1 MRQNIQIT
9 LNPEYVLTRQY
20 AEVLPIEDIYAH
32 IKDLGFEFMEK
43 ENESLTGLTLKI
55 EAKDCAGTAET
66 LLNVLSETVGLPKE
80 KFEIKNEGKSYMVVC
95 EGIASAVITEIGANA
110 PAVYESYKKI
120 SEKVGW
126 SEFKDL
132 CREILT
138 VSPQIKRNAIF
149 KSFLFQ
155 NYLIS
160 VNDGCGLSTALDDF
174 AQLIS
179 DLELF
184 KFNEK
189 QPVVEIRLSSK
200 SEPDSMTVPEALEAL
215 YDDEDSNKLVCLDIS
230 EYLEKSKHNEL
241 KTFLA
246 KLVALE
252 ESYIFFFRIPF
263 LEPDAFNSIRKVLAD
278 VLYIRAIS
286 VQPFNNEELKECAVR
301 AISEAGFSAEDV
313 VWDVFFSRICEEKSD
328 GRFYGIQSV
337 MKVVYEMLWLKAK
350 AEAVREANSPDA
362 ERTGKEKNS
371 LGAGSGIESHDS
383 KRISQKDILELSPTF
398 NKETHDGFD
407 ALGELIGMEKIAER
421 IREIVAQ
428 VKIAIE
434 NKTME
439 RPCLHMRFAGAP
451 GTGKT
456 TVARI
461 LGQILRE
468 NGILRNGYF
477 FEYSARDLCGEYI
490 GQTAPKTSAIC
501 RDAYG
506 SVLFID
512 EAYALYQGDD
522 KSSDYGR
529 EALTT
534 LVSEMENHRDDMVVV
549 MAGYK
554 DDMNKLME
562 GNAGLRSRMPYLL
575 EFESYDKQQLFE
587 IFMSFVKKHFKY
599 DEEFSGAASEYFDSL
614 STEYMKSAEFANA
627 RFVRNLYERCW
638 SKAAMRTSMS
648 GIKDITLKKEDFL
661 AASGEKEF
669 SEKLA
674 MKSRIGF

>member
-1 MRQNIQIT
+1 MRISIQIS
-9 LNPEYVLTRQY
+9 LNPEFVLTRQY
-20 AEVLPIEDIYAH
+20 SDILPIEDIKSR
-32 IKDLGFEFMEK
+32 ILSLSLPETVV
-43 ENESLTGLTLKI
+43 ENESLTCLGLLTTDT
-55 EAKDCAGTAET
+55 DCET
-66 LLNVLSETVGLPKE
+66 LQGKLLLIISEVVKLPADRFKLIKDGDTYSIDLEDVISVLFSED
-80 KFEIKNEGKSYMVVC
+80 
-95 EGIASAVITEIGANA
+95 GANL
-110 PAVYESYKKI
+110 PQVNESFKI
-120 SEKVGW
+120 IQDKVGW
-126 SEFKDL
+126 NEFKSL
-132 CREILT
+132 CKEILQ
-138 VSPQIKRNAIF
+138 VSPQIKRNKIY

-155 NYLIS
+155 NFLIS
-160 VNDGCGLSTALDDF
+160 VDDGYGLSTALDDF
-174 AQLIS
+174 KQLID
-179 DLELF
+179 DLGLF
-184 KFNEK
+184 RFNEK

-200 SEPDSMTVPEALEAL
+200 SEPDSMTIPEALEAL
-215 YDDEDSNKLVCLDIS
+215 YSDDDTDKLVCLDIS
-230 EYLEKSKHNEL
+230 EYMEKSRHIDL
-241 KTFLA
+241 KSFLT

-263 LEPDAFNSIRKVLAD
+263 LEPDAFNTIRKVLAD

-301 AISEAGFSAEDV
+301 AIEKAGYSADDM
-313 VWDVFFSRICEEKSD
+313 VWDVFFSRLCEEKSD

-350 AEAVREANSPDA
+350 AESEK
-362 ERTGKEKNS
+362 TGELTDNKLIIQN
-371 LGAGSGIESHDS
+371 
-383 KRISQKDILELSPTF
+383 DILELSPTF
-398 NKETHDGFD
+398 NQKTPDGFD
-407 ALGELIGMEKIAER
+407 ALNELIGMEKISDR
-421 IREIVAQ
+421 IKEIVAQ
-428 VKIAIE
+428 VKLAIE
-434 NKTME
+434 NKTMD

-461 LGQILRE
+461 LGQIFRE

-490 GQTAPKTSAIC
+490 GQTAPKTSSIC

-522 KSSDYGR
+522 RNSDYGR

-562 GNAGLRSRMPYLL
+562 GNAGLRSRMPFLL
-575 EFESYDKQQLFE
+575 EFESYDRKQLYD
-587 IFMSFVKKHFKY
+587 IFMSFVSKHFKY
-599 DEEFSGAASEYFDSL
+599 DDDFAQAANDYFDSL
-614 STEYMKSAEFANA
+614 SKEYMQSAEFANA

-648 GIKDITLKKEDFL
+648 GINSIILKKEDFL

-674 MKSRIGF
+674 IKSRIGF

>member
-20 AEVLPIEDIYAH
+20 AEILPIEDIYAR
-32 IKDLGFEFMEK
+32 IKDLGLEFMEK
-43 ENESLTGLTLKI
+43 ENESLTGLALKI
-55 EAKDCAGTAET
+55 EADDCSVTADA
-66 LLNVLSETVGLPKE
+66 LLNVLSEAVGLPKE
-80 KFEIKNEGKSYMVVC
+80 KFEVKSEGKTFTVIC
-95 EGIASAVITEIGANA
+95 EGIATAVITEIGANA
-110 PAVYESYKKI
+110 PAVNESYKKI

-126 SEFKDL
+126 TEFKEL
-132 CREILT
+132 CHEILL

-263 LEPDAFNSIRKVLAD
+263 LEPDAFNTIRKVLAD

-301 AISEAGFSAEDV
+301 AINEAGFSADEV

-350 AEAVREANSPDA
+350 SEAIRENENTANSGDA
-362 ERTGKEKNS
+362 EKIGNGKTH
-371 LGAGSGIESHDS
+371 ES
-383 KRISQKDILELSPTF
+383 KLISQKDILELSPTF

-428 VKIAIE
+428 VKLAIE

-575 EFESYDKQQLFE
+575 EFESYNKQQLFE

-599 DEEFSGAASEYFDSL
+599 DEDFSNAASEYFDSL

>member
-1 MRQNIQIT
+1 MKLKLNIT
-9 LNPEYVLTRQY
+9 LDPDYVLTKKY
-20 AEVLPIEDIYAH
+20 SAVLPIEE
-32 IKDLGFEFMEK
+32 IKEQILALELPDTVID
-43 ENESLTGLTLKI
+43 NESLTGLSLQTEYKNCEALREAVLKI
-55 EAKDCAGTAET
+55 LIDVTKLPEECFIKDIEENTYCIDYNDT
-66 LLNVLSETVGLPKE
+66 LSVTIS
-80 KFEIKNEGKSYMVVC
+80 
-95 EGIASAVITEIGANA
+95 EIGANA
-110 PAVYESYKKI
+110 PAVYESYRKI
-120 SEKVGW
+120 EEKVGW
-126 SEFKDL
+126 AEFKEL
-132 CREILT
+132 CHEILM
-138 VSPQIKRNAIF
+138 VSPEIKRNSIY

-155 NYLIS
+155 NFLIS

-174 AQLIS
+174 MKLIS

-184 KFNEK
+184 EFAKK
-189 QPVVEIRLSSK
+189 QPVIEMRLSTK
-200 SEPDSMTVPEALEAL
+200 SEPDSMTIPEALEAI
-215 YDDEDSNKLVCLDIS
+215 YGDDDGGKLICFDIS

-241 KTFLA
+241 KSFLA
-246 KLVALE
+246 KLVAWE

-263 LEPDAFNSIRKVLAD
+263 LEPDAFNNIRKVLAD
-278 VLYIRAIS
+278 VLYVRAIS
-286 VQPFNNEELKECAVR
+286 IQPFNNDELKECAMR
-301 AISEAGFSAEDV
+301 AVSEAGYSADDL

-350 AEAVREANSPDA
+350 SDTLAEESENA
-362 ERTGKEKNS
+362 ETGNGTHGKTILQN
-371 LGAGSGIESHDS
+371 
-383 KRISQKDILELSPTF
+383 DILSLSPSF
-398 NKETHDGFD
+398 NKKMRNGFD
-407 ALGELIGMEKIAER
+407 ELAELIGMEKISER
-421 IREIVAQ
+421 IKEIVAQ

-461 LGQILRE
+461 LGQIFRE

-522 KSSDYGR
+522 RNSDYGR

-562 GNAGLRSRMPYLL
+562 GNAGLRSRMPFLL
-575 EFESYDKQQLFE
+575 EFESYDRKQLYD
-587 IFMSFVKKHFKY
+587 IFMSFVKKHFTY
-599 DEEFSGAASEYFDSL
+599 DEEFANAASEYFDSL
-614 STEYMKSAEFANA
+614 SKEYMQSAEFANA

-648 GIKDITLKKEDFL
+648 GSSRITLKKEDFL

-674 MKSRIGF
+674 IKSKIGF

>member
-1 MRQNIQIT
+1 MKLKLNIT
-9 LNPEYVLTRQY
+9 LDPDYVLTKKY
-20 AEVLPIEDIYAH
+20 SAVLPIEE
-32 IKDLGFEFMEK
+32 IKDRILK
-43 ENESLTGLTLKI
+43 LDLPDTVIDNESLTGLILQTEYKNCEAFRDVILKI
-55 EAKDCAGTAET
+55 LIDVTKLPAECFIKDIEENTYCIDYNET
-66 LLNVLSETVGLPKE
+66 LSVTIS
-80 KFEIKNEGKSYMVVC
+80 
-95 EGIASAVITEIGANA
+95 EIGANA
-110 PAVYESYKKI
+110 PAVYESYRKI
-120 SEKVGW
+120 EEKVGW
-126 SEFKDL
+126 TEFKEL
-132 CREILT
+132 CHEILM
-138 VSPQIKRNAIF
+138 VSPEIKRNSIY

-155 NYLIS
+155 NFLIS

-174 AQLIS
+174 MKLIS

-184 KFNEK
+184 EFAKK
-189 QPVVEIRLSSK
+189 QPVIEMRLSTK
-200 SEPDSMTVPEALEAL
+200 SEPDSMTIPEALEAI
-215 YDDEDSNKLVCLDIS
+215 YGDDDGGKLICFDIS

-241 KTFLA
+241 KSFLA
-246 KLVALE
+246 KLVAWE

-263 LEPDAFNSIRKVLAD
+263 LEPDAFNNIRKVLAD
-278 VLYIRAIS
+278 VLYVRAIS
-286 VQPFNNEELKECAVR
+286 IQPFNNDELKECAMR
-301 AISEAGFSAEDV
+301 AVNEAGYSADDL

-350 AEAVREANSPDA
+350 SDTLAEENEAAGAKSS
-362 ERTGKEKNS
+362 THGKTILQN
-371 LGAGSGIESHDS
+371 DV
-383 KRISQKDILELSPTF
+383 LELSPSF
-398 NKETHDGFD
+398 NKKMRNGFD
-407 ALGELIGMEKIAER
+407 ELAELIGMEKISDR
-421 IREIVAQ
+421 IKEIVAQ

-461 LGQILRE
+461 LGQIFRE

-522 KSSDYGR
+522 RNSDYGR

-562 GNAGLRSRMPYLL
+562 GNAGLRSRMPFLL
-575 EFESYDKQQLFE
+575 EFESYDRKQLYD
-587 IFMSFVKKHFKY
+587 IFMSFVKKHFAY
-599 DEEFSGAASEYFDSL
+599 DEEFANAASEYFDSL
-614 STEYMKSAEFANA
+614 SKEYMQSAEFANA

-648 GIKDITLKKEDFL
+648 GSSRITLRKEDFL

-674 MKSRIGF
+674 IKSKIGF

>member
-1 MRQNIQIT
+1 MKLKLNIT
-9 LNPEYVLTRQY
+9 LDPEYVLTKKY
-20 AEVLPIEDIYAH
+20 SAVLPIEE
-32 IKDLGFEFMEK
+32 IKEQILALELPDTVID
-43 ENESLTGLTLKI
+43 NESLTGLSLQTEYKNCEALREAVLKI
-55 EAKDCAGTAET
+55 LIDVTKLPEECFIKDIEENTYCIDYNDT
-66 LLNVLSETVGLPKE
+66 LSVTIS
-80 KFEIKNEGKSYMVVC
+80 
-95 EGIASAVITEIGANA
+95 EIGANA
-110 PAVYESYKKI
+110 PAVYESYRKI
-120 SEKVGW
+120 EDKVGW
-126 SEFKDL
+126 AEFKEL
-132 CREILT
+132 CHEILM
-138 VSPQIKRNAIF
+138 VSPEIKRNSIY

-155 NYLIS
+155 NFLIS

-174 AQLIS
+174 MKLIS

-184 KFNEK
+184 EFAKK
-189 QPVVEIRLSSK
+189 QPVIEMRLSTK
-200 SEPDSMTVPEALEAL
+200 SEPDSMTIPEALEAI
-215 YDDEDSNKLVCLDIS
+215 YGDDDGGKLICFDIS

-241 KTFLA
+241 KSFLA
-246 KLVALE
+246 KLVAWE

-263 LEPDAFNSIRKVLAD
+263 LEPDAFNNIRKVLAD
-278 VLYIRAIS
+278 VLYVRAIS
-286 VQPFNNEELKECAVR
+286 IQPFNNDELKECAMR
-301 AISEAGFSAEDV
+301 AVSEAGYSADDL

-350 AEAVREANSPDA
+350 SDTLAEEN
-362 ERTGKEKNS
+362 ETGGTGN
-371 LGAGSGIESHDS
+371 GIRS
-383 KRISQKDILELSPTF
+383 KTILQNDILSLSPSF
-398 NKETHDGFD
+398 NKKMRNGFD
-407 ALGELIGMEKIAER
+407 ELAELIGMEKISDR
-421 IREIVAQ
+421 IKEIVAQ

-461 LGQILRE
+461 LGQIFRE

-522 KSSDYGR
+522 RNSDYGR

-562 GNAGLRSRMPYLL
+562 GNAGLRSRMPFLL
-575 EFESYDKQQLFE
+575 EFESYDRKQLYD
-587 IFMSFVKKHFKY
+587 IFMSFVKKHFTY
-599 DEEFSGAASEYFDSL
+599 DEEFANAASEYFDSL
-614 STEYMKSAEFANA
+614 SKEYMQSAEFANA

-648 GIKDITLKKEDFL
+648 GSSRITLKKEDFL

-674 MKSRIGF
+674 IKSKIGF

>member
-1 MRQNIQIT
+1 MKLKLNIT
-9 LNPEYVLTRQY
+9 LDPDYVLTKKY
-20 AEVLPIEDIYAH
+20 SAVLPIEE
-32 IKDLGFEFMEK
+32 IKDRILK
-43 ENESLTGLTLKI
+43 LDLPDTVIDNESLTGLILQTEYKNCEAFRDVILKI
-55 EAKDCAGTAET
+55 LIDVTKLPAECFIKDIEENTYCIDYNET
-66 LLNVLSETVGLPKE
+66 LSVTIS
-80 KFEIKNEGKSYMVVC
+80 
-95 EGIASAVITEIGANA
+95 EIGANA
-110 PAVYESYKKI
+110 PAVYESYRKI
-120 SEKVGW
+120 EEKVGW
-126 SEFKDL
+126 TEFKEL
-132 CREILT
+132 CHEILM
-138 VSPQIKRNAIF
+138 VSPEIKRNSIY

-155 NYLIS
+155 NFLIS

-174 AQLIS
+174 MKLIS

-184 KFNEK
+184 EFAKK
-189 QPVVEIRLSSK
+189 QPVIEMRLSTK
-200 SEPDSMTVPEALEAL
+200 SEPDSMTIPEALEAI
-215 YDDEDSNKLVCLDIS
+215 YGDDDGGKLICFDIS

-241 KTFLA
+241 KSFLA
-246 KLVALE
+246 KLVAWE

-263 LEPDAFNSIRKVLAD
+263 LEPDAFNNIRKVLAD
-278 VLYIRAIS
+278 VLYVRAIS
-286 VQPFNNEELKECAVR
+286 IQPFNNDELKECALR
-301 AISEAGFSAEDV
+301 AVNEAGYSADDL

-350 AEAVREANSPDA
+350 SDTLAEENEAAGAKSS
-362 ERTGKEKNS
+362 THGKTILQN
-371 LGAGSGIESHDS
+371 DV
-383 KRISQKDILELSPTF
+383 LELSPSF
-398 NKETHDGFD
+398 NKKMRNGFD
-407 ALGELIGMEKIAER
+407 ELAELIGMEKISDR
-421 IREIVAQ
+421 IKEIVAQ

-461 LGQILRE
+461 LGQIFRE

-522 KSSDYGR
+522 RNSDYGR

-562 GNAGLRSRMPYLL
+562 GNAGLRSRMPFLL
-575 EFESYDKQQLFE
+575 EFESYDRKQLYD
-587 IFMSFVKKHFKY
+587 IFMSFVKKHFAY
-599 DEEFSGAASEYFDSL
+599 DEEFANAASEYFDSL
-614 STEYMKSAEFANA
+614 SKEYMQSAEFANA

-648 GIKDITLKKEDFL
+648 GSSRITLRKEDFL

-674 MKSRIGF
+674 IKSKIGF

>member
-20 AEVLPIEDIYAH
+20 AEILPIDDIYAH
-32 IKDLGFEFMEK
+32 IKDLGFTFIEI
-43 ENESLTGLTLKI
+43 ENESLTGLQLKV
-55 EAKDCAGTAET
+55 EAEDLKGTAQQI
-66 LLNVLSETVGLPKE
+66 LDVLSETVGLPKE
-80 KFEIKNEGKSYMVVC
+80 KFEITSEGSGITITV
-95 EGIASAVITEIGANA
+95 EGVASASVTEIGANA

-126 SEFKDL
+126 TEFKEL
-132 CREILT
+132 CQEILM

-155 NYLIS
+155 NFLIS

-184 KFNEK
+184 RFSEK

-200 SEPDSMTVPEALEAL
+200 SEPDSMTIQEAIEAI
-215 YDDEDSNKLVCLDIS
+215 YAEDESNKLVCLDIS
-230 EYLEKSKHNEL
+230 EYLERSKHNEL
-241 KTFLA
+241 KDFLR
-246 KLVALE
+246 KLVAVE
-252 ESYIFFFRIPF
+252 ESFIFFFRIPF
-263 LEPDAFNSIRKVLAD
+263 LEPDAFNTIRKVLAD
-278 VLYIRAIS
+278 ILYIRAIS
-286 VQPFNNEELKECAVR
+286 VQPFNNDELKECAVR
-301 AISEAGFSAEDV
+301 ALKEAGFSTEDI

-350 AEAVREANSPDA
+350 SDS
-362 ERTGKEKNS
+362 GKG
-371 LGAGSGIESHDS
+371 LADS
-383 KRISQKDILELSPTF
+383 SAKEDKTILQKDILELSSTF

-407 ALGELIGMEKIAER
+407 ALSELIGMEKIAER
-421 IREIVAQ
+421 IKEIVAQ

-434 NKTME
+434 NENME

-461 LGQILRE
+461 LGQIFRE

-562 GNAGLRSRMPYLL
+562 GNAGLRSRMPFLL
-575 EFESYDKQQLFE
+575 EFESYDRQQLYE

-599 DEEFSGAASEYFDSL
+599 DTEFANAASEYFDSL
-614 STEYMKSAEFANA
+614 SADYMKSAEFANA

-648 GIKDITLKKEDFL
+648 GIKDISLKKEDFL

-674 MKSRIGF
+674 IKARIGF

>member
-1 MRQNIQIT
+1 MKLKLNIT
-9 LNPEYVLTRQY
+9 LDPEYVLTKKY
-20 AEVLPIEDIYAH
+20 CAVLPIEE
-32 IKDLGFEFMEK
+32 IKDRIRKLELPDTVID
-43 ENESLTGLTLKI
+43 NESITGLSLQTEYRNCESFREAILKI
-55 EAKDCAGTAET
+55 LIEVTKLPPECFVKDIDENTYYIEYNDT
-66 LLNVLSETVGLPKE
+66 LTVT
-80 KFEIKNEGKSYMVVC
+80 IS
-95 EGIASAVITEIGANA
+95 EIGANA
-110 PAVYESYKKI
+110 PAVYESYRKI
-120 SEKVGW
+120 EEKVGW
-126 SEFKDL
+126 AEFKEL
-132 CREILT
+132 CHEILL
-138 VSPQIKRNAIF
+138 VSPEIKRNSIY

-155 NYLIS
+155 NFLIS

-174 AQLIS
+174 MKLIS

-184 KFNEK
+184 EFAKK
-189 QPVVEIRLSSK
+189 QPVIEMRLSSK
-200 SEPDSMTVPEALEAL
+200 SEPDSMTIPEALEAI
-215 YDDEDSNKLVCLDIS
+215 YGDDDGGKLICFDIS

-241 KTFLA
+241 KSFLA
-246 KLVALE
+246 KLVAWE

-263 LEPDAFNSIRKVLAD
+263 LEPDAFNNIRKVLAD
-278 VLYIRAIS
+278 VLYVRAIS
-286 VQPFNNEELKECAVR
+286 IQPFNNDELKECAVR
-301 AISEAGFSAEDV
+301 AVKEAGYSADDL

-350 AEAVREANSPDA
+350 SDTLAEENDA
-362 ERTGKEKNS
+362 
-371 LGAGSGIESHDS
+371 AGSKTAAHRKTILQNDV
-383 KRISQKDILELSPTF
+383 LELSSSF
-398 NKETHDGFD
+398 NKKMRNGFD
-407 ALGELIGMEKIAER
+407 ELAELIGMEKISER
-421 IREIVAQ
+421 IKEIVAQ

-434 NKTME
+434 NETME

-461 LGQILRE
+461 LGQIFRE

-522 KSSDYGR
+522 RNSDYGR

-562 GNAGLRSRMPYLL
+562 GNAGLRSRMPFLL
-575 EFESYDKQQLFE
+575 EFESYDRKQLFE
-587 IFMSFVKKHFKY
+587 IFMSFVKKHFNY
-599 DEEFSGAASEYFDSL
+599 DEEFANAASQYFDSL
-614 STEYMKSAEFANA
+614 SKEYMESAEFANA

-648 GIKDITLKKEDFL
+648 GSSKITLKKEDFL

-674 MKSRIGF
+674 TKSKIGF

>member
-1 MRQNIQIT
+1 MKLKLNIT
-9 LNPEYVLTRQY
+9 LDPDYVLTKKY
-20 AEVLPIEDIYAH
+20 SAVLPIEE
-32 IKDLGFEFMEK
+32 IKDRILK
-43 ENESLTGLTLKI
+43 LDLPDTVIDNESLTGLILQTEYKNCEAFRDVILKI
-55 EAKDCAGTAET
+55 LIDVTKLPEECFIKDIEENTYCIDYNET
-66 LLNVLSETVGLPKE
+66 LSVTIS
-80 KFEIKNEGKSYMVVC
+80 
-95 EGIASAVITEIGANA
+95 EIGANA
-110 PAVYESYKKI
+110 PAVYESYRKI
-120 SEKVGW
+120 EEKVGW
-126 SEFKDL
+126 TEFKEL
-132 CREILT
+132 CHEILM
-138 VSPQIKRNAIF
+138 VSPEIKRNSIY

-155 NYLIS
+155 NFLIS

-174 AQLIS
+174 MKLIS

-184 KFNEK
+184 EFAKK
-189 QPVVEIRLSSK
+189 QPVIEMRLSSK
-200 SEPDSMTVPEALEAL
+200 SEPDSMTIPEALEAI
-215 YDDEDSNKLVCLDIS
+215 YGDDDGGKLICFDIS

-241 KTFLA
+241 KSFLA
-246 KLVALE
+246 KLVAWE

-263 LEPDAFNSIRKVLAD
+263 LEPDAFNNIRKVLAD
-278 VLYIRAIS
+278 VLYVRAIS
-286 VQPFNNEELKECAVR
+286 IQPFNNDELKECALR
-301 AISEAGFSAEDV
+301 AVNEAGYSADDL

-350 AEAVREANSPDA
+350 SDTLAEENEAAGAKSS
-362 ERTGKEKNS
+362 THGKTILQN
-371 LGAGSGIESHDS
+371 DV
-383 KRISQKDILELSPTF
+383 LELSPSF
-398 NKETHDGFD
+398 NKKMRNGFD
-407 ALGELIGMEKIAER
+407 ELAELIGMEKISDR
-421 IREIVAQ
+421 IKEIVAQ

-461 LGQILRE
+461 LGQIFRE

-522 KSSDYGR
+522 RNSDYGR

-562 GNAGLRSRMPYLL
+562 GNAGLRSRMPFLL
-575 EFESYDKQQLFE
+575 EFESYDRKQLYD
-587 IFMSFVKKHFKY
+587 IFMSFVKKHFAY
-599 DEEFSGAASEYFDSL
+599 DEEFANAASEYFDSL
-614 STEYMKSAEFANA
+614 SKEYMQSAEFANA

-648 GIKDITLKKEDFL
+648 GSSGITLRKEDFL

-674 MKSRIGF
+674 IKSKIGF

>member
-1 MRQNIQIT
+1 MIVNIQIT
-9 LNPEYVLTRQY
+9 LEPDFVLTRQY
-20 AEVLPIEDIYAH
+20 SEVLPIEDIKNKIQALSLQDML
-32 IKDLGFEFMEK
+32 IDE
-43 ENESLTGLTLKI
+43 ESLTRLSFKAEAEGCEGAGKIILQILI
-55 EAKDCAGTAET
+55 EA
-66 LLNVLSETVGLPKE
+66 VGLPEDRFIVKTE
-80 KFEIKNEGKSYMVVC
+80 ENTYIISC
-95 EGIASAVITEIGANA
+95 DDILSAQISEIGANA
-110 PAVYESYKKI
+110 PSVYDSFKNI
-120 SEKVGW
+120 TDKVGW
-126 SEFKDL
+126 EEFKEL
-132 CREILT
+132 CQEILL
-138 VSPQIKRNAIF
+138 VSPQIKRNGIY

-155 NYLIS
+155 NFLIS
-160 VNDGCGLSTALDDF
+160 VDDGYGLSTALDDF
-174 AQLIS
+174 KQLIE

-184 KFNEK
+184 KFSEK
-189 QPVVEIRLSSK
+189 QPVVEIRLSAK
-200 SEPDSMTVPEALEAL
+200 SEPDSMTIPEAIEAL
-215 YDDEDSNKLVCLDIS
+215 YSEDETDKLVCLDIS

-241 KTFLA
+241 KTFLT
-246 KLVALE
+246 KLVAVQ

-278 VLYIRAIS
+278 ILYIRAIS

-301 AISEAGFSAEDV
+301 AVTQAGYSAEDI

-350 AEAVREANSPDA
+350 SDSLKGNAEDKTIDN
-362 ERTGKEKNS
+362 KLILQN
-371 LGAGSGIESHDS
+371 
-383 KRISQKDILELSPTF
+383 DILELSPTF
-398 NKETHDGFD
+398 NKKTKDGFD
-407 ALGELIGMEKIAER
+407 ALAELIGMEKISER

-428 VKIAIE
+428 VKLAIE
-434 NKTME
+434 NKTMD

-461 LGQILRE
+461 LGQIFRE

-522 KSSDYGR
+522 RNSDYGR

-534 LVSEMENHRDDMVVV
+534 LVSEMENHRDDMVVG

-554 DDMNKLME
+554 DDMNTLME
-562 GNAGLRSRMPYLL
+562 GHAGLRSRMPFLL
-575 EFESYDKQQLFE
+575 EFESYDRKQLYD
-587 IFMSFVKKHFKY
+587 IFMSFVEKHFKY
-599 DEEFSGAASEYFDSL
+599 DTEFANAASEYFDSL
-614 STEYMKSAEFANA
+614 SKDYMQSAEFANA

-638 SKAAMRTSMS
+638 SKAAMRSSMS
-648 GIKDITLKKEDFL
+648 GYKDITLKKEDFI
-661 AASGEKEF
+661 AASSEKEF

-674 MKSRIGF
+674 IKSRIGF

>member
-1 MRQNIQIT
+1 MKLKLNIT
-9 LNPEYVLTRQY
+9 LDPEYVLTKKY
-20 AEVLPIEDIYAH
+20 CAVLPIEE
-32 IKDLGFEFMEK
+32 IKDRIRKLELPDTVID
-43 ENESLTGLTLKI
+43 NESITGLSLQTEYRNCESFREAILKI
-55 EAKDCAGTAET
+55 LIEVTKLPPECFVKDIDENTYYIEYNDT
-66 LLNVLSETVGLPKE
+66 LSVTIS
-80 KFEIKNEGKSYMVVC
+80 
-95 EGIASAVITEIGANA
+95 EIGANA
-110 PAVYESYKKI
+110 PAVYESYRKI
-120 SEKVGW
+120 EEKVGW
-126 SEFKDL
+126 AEFKEL
-132 CREILT
+132 CHEILL
-138 VSPQIKRNAIF
+138 VSPEIKRNSIY

-155 NYLIS
+155 NFLIS

-174 AQLIS
+174 MKLIS

-184 KFNEK
+184 EFAKK
-189 QPVVEIRLSSK
+189 QPVIEMRLSSK
-200 SEPDSMTVPEALEAL
+200 SEPDSMTIPEALEAI
-215 YDDEDSNKLVCLDIS
+215 YGDDDGGKLICFDIS

-241 KTFLA
+241 KSFLA
-246 KLVALE
+246 KLVAWE

-263 LEPDAFNSIRKVLAD
+263 LEPDAFNNIRKVLAD
-278 VLYIRAIS
+278 VLYVRAIS
-286 VQPFNNEELKECAVR
+286 IQPFNNDELKECAVR
-301 AISEAGFSAEDV
+301 AVKEAGYSADDL

-350 AEAVREANSPDA
+350 SDTLAEENDA
-362 ERTGKEKNS
+362 
-371 LGAGSGIESHDS
+371 AGSKTAAHRKTILQNDV
-383 KRISQKDILELSPTF
+383 LELSSSF
-398 NKETHDGFD
+398 NKKMRNGFD
-407 ALGELIGMEKIAER
+407 ELAELIGMEKISER
-421 IREIVAQ
+421 IKEIVAQ

-434 NKTME
+434 NETME

-461 LGQILRE
+461 LGQIFRE

-522 KSSDYGR
+522 RNSDYGR

-562 GNAGLRSRMPYLL
+562 GNAGLRSRMPFLL
-575 EFESYDKQQLFE
+575 EFESYNKQQLFE
-587 IFMSFVKKHFKY
+587 IFMSFVKKHFNY
-599 DEEFSGAASEYFDSL
+599 DEEFANAASQYFDSL
-614 STEYMKSAEFANA
+614 SKEYMESAEFANA

-648 GIKDITLKKEDFL
+648 GSSKITLKKEDFL

-674 MKSRIGF
+674 TKSKIGF

>member
-1 MRQNIQIT
+1 MKLKLNIT
-9 LNPEYVLTRQY
+9 LDPDYVLTKKY
-20 AEVLPIEDIYAH
+20 SAVLPIEE
-32 IKDLGFEFMEK
+32 IKDRILK
-43 ENESLTGLTLKI
+43 LDLPDTVIDNESLTGLILQTEYKNCEAFRDVILKI
-55 EAKDCAGTAET
+55 LIDVTKLPEECFIKDIEENTYCIDYNET
-66 LLNVLSETVGLPKE
+66 LSVTIS
-80 KFEIKNEGKSYMVVC
+80 
-95 EGIASAVITEIGANA
+95 EIGANA
-110 PAVYESYKKI
+110 PAVYESYRKI
-120 SEKVGW
+120 EEKVGW
-126 SEFKDL
+126 TEFKEL
-132 CREILT
+132 CHEILM
-138 VSPQIKRNAIF
+138 VSPEIKRNSIY

-155 NYLIS
+155 NFLIS

-174 AQLIS
+174 MKLIS

-184 KFNEK
+184 EFAKK
-189 QPVVEIRLSSK
+189 QPVIEMRLSSK
-200 SEPDSMTVPEALEAL
+200 SEPDSMTIPEALEAI
-215 YDDEDSNKLVCLDIS
+215 YGDDDGGKLICFDIS

-241 KTFLA
+241 KSFLT
-246 KLVALE
+246 KLVAWE

-263 LEPDAFNSIRKVLAD
+263 LEPDAFNNIRKVLAD
-278 VLYIRAIS
+278 VLYVRAIS
-286 VQPFNNEELKECAVR
+286 IQPFNNDELKECALR
-301 AISEAGFSAEDV
+301 AVNEAGYSADDL

-350 AEAVREANSPDA
+350 SDTLAEENEAAGAKSS
-362 ERTGKEKNS
+362 THGKTILQN
-371 LGAGSGIESHDS
+371 DV
-383 KRISQKDILELSPTF
+383 LELSPSF
-398 NKETHDGFD
+398 NKKMRNGFD
-407 ALGELIGMEKIAER
+407 ELAELIGMEKISDR
-421 IREIVAQ
+421 IKEIVAQ

-461 LGQILRE
+461 LGQIFRE

-522 KSSDYGR
+522 RNSDYGR

-562 GNAGLRSRMPYLL
+562 GNAGLRSRMPFLL
-575 EFESYDKQQLFE
+575 EFESYDRKQLYD
-587 IFMSFVKKHFKY
+587 IFMSFVKKHFAY
-599 DEEFSGAASEYFDSL
+599 DEEFANAASEYFDSL
-614 STEYMKSAEFANA
+614 SKEYMQSAEFANA

-648 GIKDITLKKEDFL
+648 GSSGITLRKEDFL

-674 MKSRIGF
+674 IKSKIGF

>member
-1 MRQNIQIT
+1 MKLKLNIT
-9 LNPEYVLTRQY
+9 LDPDYVLTKKY
-20 AEVLPIEDIYAH
+20 SAVLPIEE
-32 IKDLGFEFMEK
+32 IKDRILK
-43 ENESLTGLTLKI
+43 LDLPDTVIDNESLTGLILQTEYKNCEAFRDVILKI
-55 EAKDCAGTAET
+55 LIDVTKLPEECFIKDIEENTYCINYNET
-66 LLNVLSETVGLPKE
+66 LSVTIS
-80 KFEIKNEGKSYMVVC
+80 
-95 EGIASAVITEIGANA
+95 EIGANA
-110 PAVYESYKKI
+110 PAVYESYRKI
-120 SEKVGW
+120 EEKVGW
-126 SEFKDL
+126 TEFKEL
-132 CREILT
+132 CHEILM
-138 VSPQIKRNAIF
+138 VSPEIKRNSIY

-155 NYLIS
+155 NFLIS

-174 AQLIS
+174 MKLIS

-184 KFNEK
+184 EFAKK
-189 QPVVEIRLSSK
+189 QPVIEMRLSTK
-200 SEPDSMTVPEALEAL
+200 SEPDSMTIPEALEAI
-215 YDDEDSNKLVCLDIS
+215 YGDDDGGKLICFDIS

-241 KTFLA
+241 KSFLA
-246 KLVALE
+246 KLVAWE

-263 LEPDAFNSIRKVLAD
+263 LEPDAFNNIRKVLAD
-278 VLYIRAIS
+278 VLYVRAIS
-286 VQPFNNEELKECAVR
+286 IQPFNNDELKECALR
-301 AISEAGFSAEDV
+301 AVNEAGYSADDL

-350 AEAVREANSPDA
+350 SDTLAEENEAAGAKSS
-362 ERTGKEKNS
+362 THGKTILQN
-371 LGAGSGIESHDS
+371 DV
-383 KRISQKDILELSPTF
+383 LELSPSF
-398 NKETHDGFD
+398 NKKMRNGFD
-407 ALGELIGMEKIAER
+407 ELAELIGMEKISDR
-421 IREIVAQ
+421 IKEIVAQ

-461 LGQILRE
+461 LGQIFRE

-522 KSSDYGR
+522 RNSDYGR

-562 GNAGLRSRMPYLL
+562 GNAGLRSRMPFLL
-575 EFESYDKQQLFE
+575 EFESYDRKQLYD
-587 IFMSFVKKHFKY
+587 IFMSFVKKHFAY
-599 DEEFSGAASEYFDSL
+599 DEEFANAASEYFDSL
-614 STEYMKSAEFANA
+614 SKEYMQSAEFANA

-648 GIKDITLKKEDFL
+648 GSSRITLRKEDFL

-674 MKSRIGF
+674 IKSKIGF

>member
-1 MRQNIQIT
+1 MILDIQIT
-9 LNPEYVLTRQY
+9 LEHDFVLTRQY
-20 AEVLPIEDIYAH
+20 SQILPAEDIKNH
-32 IKDLGFEFMEK
+32 IQELNLPEMIIEK
-43 ENESLTGLTLKI
+43 ESLIGLSIKAESHGCEEMKN
-55 EAKDCAGTAET
+55 K
-66 LLNVLSETVGLPKE
+66 LLPVISSCIGLPE
-80 KFEIKNEGKSYMVVC
+80 DRFVIETTDNSCSIIC
-95 EGIASAVITEIGANA
+95 EGIVSVNISESGANA
-110 PAVYESYKKI
+110 PEVYESFNNI

-126 SEFKDL
+126 SEFKEL
-132 CREILT
+132 CHEILQ
-138 VSPQIKRNAIF
+138 VSPQIKRNGIY

-160 VNDGCGLSTALDDF
+160 VDDGYGLSTALDDF
-174 AQLIS
+174 KELIE

-184 KFNEK
+184 SFNTK
-189 QPVVEIRLSSK
+189 QAVVEIRLSSK
-200 SEPDSMTVPEALEAL
+200 SEPDSMTIPEAIEAL
-215 YDDEDSNKLVCLDIS
+215 YNDEESGKLVCLDIS

-241 KTFLA
+241 KTFLT

-263 LEPDAFNSIRKVLAD
+263 LELEAFNGIRKVLAD

-286 VQPFNNEELKECAVR
+286 VQPFNNDELKECAYR
-301 AISEAGFSAEDV
+301 ALKQAGYSADDI
-313 VWDVFFSRICEEKSD
+313 VWDVFFSRLCEEKSD

-350 AEAVREANSPDA
+350 SDSENTAV
-362 ERTGKEKNS
+362 KEN
-371 LGAGSGIESHDS
+371 GADNKHI
-383 KRISQKDILELSPTF
+383 IQNDILELSPTF
-398 NKETHDGFD
+398 NKKTKDGFD
-407 ALGELIGMEKIAER
+407 ALSELIGMEKIAER
-421 IREIVAQ
+421 IKEIVAQ

-461 LGQILRE
+461 LGQIFRE

-522 KSSDYGR
+522 RNSDYGR

-562 GNAGLRSRMPYLL
+562 GNAGLRSRMPFLL
-575 EFESYDKQQLFE
+575 EFESYDRKQLYD
-587 IFMSFVKKHFKY
+587 IFMSFVEKHFKF
-599 DEEFSGAASEYFDSL
+599 DEEFSKAAMDYFDSL
-614 STEYMKSAEFANA
+614 SKEYMQSAEFANA
-627 RFVRNLYERCW
+627 RLKQLCAHQCRE
-638 SKAAMRTSMS
+638 TS
-648 GIKDITLKKEDFL
+648 L
-661 AASGEKEF
+661 
-669 SEKLA
+669 
-674 MKSRIGF
+674 

>member
-1 MRQNIQIT
+1 MKLKLNIT
-9 LNPEYVLTRQY
+9 LDPDYVLTKKY
-20 AEVLPIEDIYAH
+20 SAVLPIEE
-32 IKDLGFEFMEK
+32 IKDRILK
-43 ENESLTGLTLKI
+43 LDLPDTVIDNESLTGLILQTEYKNCEAFRDVILKI
-55 EAKDCAGTAET
+55 LIDVTKLPEECFIKDIEENTYCIDYNET
-66 LLNVLSETVGLPKE
+66 LSVTIS
-80 KFEIKNEGKSYMVVC
+80 
-95 EGIASAVITEIGANA
+95 EIGANA
-110 PAVYESYKKI
+110 PAVYESYRKI
-120 SEKVGW
+120 EEKVGW
-126 SEFKDL
+126 TEFKEL
-132 CREILT
+132 CHEILM
-138 VSPQIKRNAIF
+138 VSPEIKRNSIY

-155 NYLIS
+155 NFLIS

-174 AQLIS
+174 MKLIS

-184 KFNEK
+184 EFAKK
-189 QPVVEIRLSSK
+189 QPVIEMRLSTK
-200 SEPDSMTVPEALEAL
+200 SEPDSMTIPEALEAI
-215 YDDEDSNKLVCLDIS
+215 YGDDDGGKLICFDIS

-241 KTFLA
+241 KSFLA
-246 KLVALE
+246 KLVAWE

-263 LEPDAFNSIRKVLAD
+263 LEPDAFNNIRKVLAD
-278 VLYIRAIS
+278 VLYVRAIS
-286 VQPFNNEELKECAVR
+286 IQPFNNDELKECALR
-301 AISEAGFSAEDV
+301 AVNEAGYSADDL

-350 AEAVREANSPDA
+350 SDTLAEENEAAGAKSS
-362 ERTGKEKNS
+362 THGKTILQN
-371 LGAGSGIESHDS
+371 DV
-383 KRISQKDILELSPTF
+383 LELSPSF
-398 NKETHDGFD
+398 NKKMRNGFD
-407 ALGELIGMEKIAER
+407 ELAELIGMEKISDR
-421 IREIVAQ
+421 IKEIVAQ

-461 LGQILRE
+461 LGQIFRE

-522 KSSDYGR
+522 RNSDYGR

-562 GNAGLRSRMPYLL
+562 GNAGLRSRMPFLL
-575 EFESYDKQQLFE
+575 EFESYDRKQLYD
-587 IFMSFVKKHFKY
+587 IFMSFVKKHFAY
-599 DEEFSGAASEYFDSL
+599 DEEFANAASEYFDSL
-614 STEYMKSAEFANA
+614 SKEYMQSAEFANA

-648 GIKDITLKKEDFL
+648 GSSRITLRKEDFL

-674 MKSRIGF
+674 IKSKIGF

>member
-20 AEVLPIEDIYAH
+20 AEILPIEDIYAR
-32 IKDLGFEFMEK
+32 IKDLGLEFMEK
-43 ENESLTGLTLKI
+43 ENESLTGLALKI
-55 EAKDCAGTAET
+55 EADDCSVTADA
-66 LLNVLSETVGLPKE
+66 LLNVLSEAVGLPKE
-80 KFEIKNEGKSYMVVC
+80 KFEVKSEGKTFTVIC
-95 EGIASAVITEIGANA
+95 EGIATAVITEIGANA
-110 PAVYESYKKI
+110 PAVNESYKKI

-126 SEFKDL
+126 TEFKEL
-132 CREILT
+132 CHEILL

-263 LEPDAFNSIRKVLAD
+263 LEPDAFNTIRKVLAD

-301 AISEAGFSAEDV
+301 AINEAGFSADEV

-350 AEAVREANSPDA
+350 SEAIRENENTANSGEA
-362 ERTGKEKNS
+362 EKIGNGKTH
-371 LGAGSGIESHDS
+371 ES
-383 KRISQKDILELSPTF
+383 KLISQKDILELSPTF

-428 VKIAIE
+428 VKLAIE

-575 EFESYDKQQLFE
+575 EFESYNKQQLFE

-599 DEEFSGAASEYFDSL
+599 DEDFSNAASEYFDSL

>member
-1 MRQNIQIT
+1 MKLKLNIT
-9 LNPEYVLTRQY
+9 LDPEYVLTKKY
-20 AEVLPIEDIYAH
+20 CAVLPIEEIVDRIRKLELPDTV
-32 IKDLGFEFMEK
+32 ID
-43 ENESLTGLTLKI
+43 NESITGLSLQTEYRNCESFREAILKI
-55 EAKDCAGTAET
+55 LIEVTKLPPECFVKDIDENTYYIEYNDT
-66 LLNVLSETVGLPKE
+66 LTVT
-80 KFEIKNEGKSYMVVC
+80 IS
-95 EGIASAVITEIGANA
+95 EIGANA
-110 PAVYESYKKI
+110 PAVYESYRKI
-120 SEKVGW
+120 EEKVGW
-126 SEFKDL
+126 AEFKEL
-132 CREILT
+132 CHEILL
-138 VSPQIKRNAIF
+138 VSPEIKRNSIY

-155 NYLIS
+155 NFLIS

-174 AQLIS
+174 MKLIS

-184 KFNEK
+184 EFAKK
-189 QPVVEIRLSSK
+189 QPVIEMRLSSK
-200 SEPDSMTVPEALEAL
+200 SEPDSMTIPEALEAI
-215 YDDEDSNKLVCLDIS
+215 YGDDDGGKLICFDIS

-241 KTFLA
+241 KSFLA
-246 KLVALE
+246 KLVAWE

-263 LEPDAFNSIRKVLAD
+263 LEPDAFNNIRKVLAD
-278 VLYIRAIS
+278 VLYVRAIS
-286 VQPFNNEELKECAVR
+286 IQPFNNDELKECAVR
-301 AISEAGFSAEDV
+301 AVKEAGYSADDL

-350 AEAVREANSPDA
+350 SDTLAEENDA
-362 ERTGKEKNS
+362 
-371 LGAGSGIESHDS
+371 AGSKTAAHRKTILQNDV
-383 KRISQKDILELSPTF
+383 LELSSSF
-398 NKETHDGFD
+398 NKKMRNGFD
-407 ALGELIGMEKIAER
+407 ELAELIGMEKISER
-421 IREIVAQ
+421 IKEIVAQ

-434 NKTME
+434 NETME

-461 LGQILRE
+461 LGQIFRE

-522 KSSDYGR
+522 RNSDYGR

-562 GNAGLRSRMPYLL
+562 GNAGLRSRMPFLL
-575 EFESYDKQQLFE
+575 EFESYDRKQLFE
-587 IFMSFVKKHFKY
+587 IFMSFVKKHFNY
-599 DEEFSGAASEYFDSL
+599 DEEFANAASQYFDSL
-614 STEYMKSAEFANA
+614 SKEYMESAEFANA

-648 GIKDITLKKEDFL
+648 GSSKITLKKEDFL

-674 MKSRIGF
+674 TKSKIGF

>member
-1 MRQNIQIT
+1 MKLKLNIT
-9 LNPEYVLTRQY
+9 LDPDYVLTKKY
-20 AEVLPIEDIYAH
+20 SAVLPIEE
-32 IKDLGFEFMEK
+32 IKDRILK
-43 ENESLTGLTLKI
+43 LDLPDTVIDNESLTGLILQTEYKNCEAFRDVILKI
-55 EAKDCAGTAET
+55 LIDVTKLPAECFIKDIEENTYCIDYNET
-66 LLNVLSETVGLPKE
+66 LSVTIS
-80 KFEIKNEGKSYMVVC
+80 
-95 EGIASAVITEIGANA
+95 EIGANA
-110 PAVYESYKKI
+110 PAVYESYRKI
-120 SEKVGW
+120 EEKVGW
-126 SEFKDL
+126 TEFKEL
-132 CREILT
+132 CHEILM
-138 VSPQIKRNAIF
+138 VSPEIKRNSIY

-155 NYLIS
+155 NFLIS

-174 AQLIS
+174 MKLIS

-184 KFNEK
+184 EFAKK
-189 QPVVEIRLSSK
+189 QPVIEMRLSTK
-200 SEPDSMTVPEALEAL
+200 SEPDSMTIPEALEAI
-215 YDDEDSNKLVCLDIS
+215 YGDDDGGKLICFDIS

-241 KTFLA
+241 KSFLT
-246 KLVALE
+246 KLVAWE

-263 LEPDAFNSIRKVLAD
+263 LEPDAFNNIRKVLAD
-278 VLYIRAIS
+278 VLYVRAIS
-286 VQPFNNEELKECAVR
+286 IQPFNNDELKECALR
-301 AISEAGFSAEDV
+301 AVNEAGYSADDL

-350 AEAVREANSPDA
+350 SDTLAEENEAGGAKSS
-362 ERTGKEKNS
+362 THGKTILQN
-371 LGAGSGIESHDS
+371 DV
-383 KRISQKDILELSPTF
+383 LELSPSF
-398 NKETHDGFD
+398 NKKMRNGFD
-407 ALGELIGMEKIAER
+407 ELAELIGMEKISDR
-421 IREIVAQ
+421 IKEIVAQ

-461 LGQILRE
+461 LGQIFRE

-522 KSSDYGR
+522 RNSDYGR

-562 GNAGLRSRMPYLL
+562 GNAGLRSRMPFLL
-575 EFESYDKQQLFE
+575 EFESYDRKQLYD
-587 IFMSFVKKHFKY
+587 IFMSFVKKHFAY
-599 DEEFSGAASEYFDSL
+599 DEEFANAASEYFDSL
-614 STEYMKSAEFANA
+614 SKEYMQSAEFANA

-648 GIKDITLKKEDFL
+648 GSSRITLRKEDFL

-674 MKSRIGF
+674 IKSKIGF

>member
-1 MRQNIQIT
+1 MI
-9 LNPEYVLTRQY
+9 
-20 AEVLPIEDIYAH
+20 
-32 IKDLGFEFMEK
+32 
-43 ENESLTGLTLKI
+43 LKI
-55 EAKDCAGTAET
+55 LIEVTKLPPECFVKDIDENTYYIEYNDT
-66 LLNVLSETVGLPKE
+66 LSVTIS
-80 KFEIKNEGKSYMVVC
+80 
-95 EGIASAVITEIGANA
+95 EIGANA
-110 PAVYESYKKI
+110 PAVYESYRKI
-120 SEKVGW
+120 EEKVGW
-126 SEFKDL
+126 AEFKEL
-132 CREILT
+132 CKEILL
-138 VSPQIKRNAIF
+138 VSPEIKRNSIY

-155 NYLIS
+155 NFLIS

-174 AQLIS
+174 MKLIS

-184 KFNEK
+184 EFAKK
-189 QPVVEIRLSSK
+189 QPVIEMRLSSK
-200 SEPDSMTVPEALEAL
+200 SEPDSMTIPEALEAI
-215 YDDEDSNKLVCLDIS
+215 YGDDDGGKLICFDIS

-241 KTFLA
+241 KSFLA
-246 KLVALE
+246 KLVAWE

-263 LEPDAFNSIRKVLAD
+263 LEPDAFNNIRKVLAD

-286 VQPFNNEELKECAVR
+286 IQPFNNDELKECAVR
-301 AISEAGFSAEDV
+301 AVKEAGYSADDL

-350 AEAVREANSPDA
+350 SDTLAEEND
-362 ERTGKEKNS
+362 T
-371 LGAGSGIESHDS
+371 AGSKTAAHRKTILQNDV
-383 KRISQKDILELSPTF
+383 LELSSSF
-398 NKETHDGFD
+398 NKKMRNGFD
-407 ALGELIGMEKIAER
+407 ELAELIGMEKISER
-421 IREIVAQ
+421 IKEIVAQ

-434 NKTME
+434 NETME

-461 LGQILRE
+461 LGQIFRE

-522 KSSDYGR
+522 RNSDYGR

-562 GNAGLRSRMPYLL
+562 GNAGLRSRMPFLL
-575 EFESYDKQQLFE
+575 EFESYDRKQLFE
-587 IFMSFVKKHFKY
+587 IFMSFVKKHFNY
-599 DEEFSGAASEYFDSL
+599 DEEFANAASEYFDSL
-614 STEYMKSAEFANA
+614 SKEYMQSAEFANA

-648 GIKDITLKKEDFL
+648 GSSKITLKKEDFL

-674 MKSRIGF
+674 TKSKIGF

>member
-20 AEVLPIEDIYAH
+20 AEILPIEDIYAR
-32 IKDLGFEFMEK
+32 IKDLGLEFMEK
-43 ENESLTGLTLKI
+43 ENESLTGLALKI
-55 EAKDCAGTAET
+55 EADDCSVTADA
-66 LLNVLSETVGLPKE
+66 LLNVLSEAVGLPKE
-80 KFEIKNEGKSYMVVC
+80 KFEVKSEGKTFTVIC
-95 EGIASAVITEIGANA
+95 EGIATAVITEIGANA
-110 PAVYESYKKI
+110 PAVNESYKKI

-126 SEFKDL
+126 TEFKEL
-132 CREILT
+132 CHEILL

-263 LEPDAFNSIRKVLAD
+263 LEPDAFNTIRKVLAD

-301 AISEAGFSAEDV
+301 AINEAGFSADEV

-350 AEAVREANSPDA
+350 SEAIRENENTANSGDA
-362 ERTGKEKNS
+362 EKIGN
-371 LGAGSGIESHDS
+371 GNPHES
-383 KRISQKDILELSPTF
+383 KLISQKDILELSPTF

-428 VKIAIE
+428 VKLAIE

-575 EFESYDKQQLFE
+575 EFESYNKQQLFE

-599 DEEFSGAASEYFDSL
+599 DEDFSNAASEYFDSL

>member
-1 MRQNIQIT
+1 MKTIIT
-9 LNPEYVLTRQY
+9 IEFDQDYVLSRQY
-20 AEVLPIEDIYAH
+20 SPKLPVES
-32 IKDLGFEFMEK
+32 IKEAILAKDYKGTVTEY
-43 ENESLTGLTLKI
+43 ESLTTLIINIYSTDFENLRKDLSEMLSEKTEIPANSFKI
-55 EAKDCAGTAET
+55 SDSFEET
-66 LLNVLSETVGLPKE
+66 LIISCENTFTVTVKKE
-80 KFEIKNEGKSYMVVC
+80 
-95 EGIASAVITEIGANA
+95 GANP
-110 PAVYESYKKI
+110 PAAYEAFDI
-120 SEKVGW
+120 IQDKVGW
-126 SEFKDL
+126 TEFKTL
-132 CREILT
+132 CREILQ
-138 VSPQIKRNAIF
+138 VAPQIKRTGIY

-155 NYLIS
+155 NFLIS
-160 VNDGCGLSTALDDF
+160 VDDGYGLSTALDDF
-174 AQLIS
+174 KKLIET
-179 DLELF
+179 LELF

-200 SEPDSMTVPEALEAL
+200 SEPDSMTIPEAVEAL
-215 YDDEDSNKLVCLDIS
+215 YNEDDTNKLVCLDIS
-230 EYLEKSKHNEL
+230 EYMEKSKHIEL
-241 KTFLA
+241 KPFLA

-252 ESYIFFFRIPF
+252 EDYIFFFRIPF
-263 LEPDAFNSIRKVLAD
+263 LEPDAFNGIRKLLAD
-278 VLYIRAIS
+278 VLYVRAIS
-286 VQPFNNEELKECAVR
+286 VQPFNNEELKECARR
-301 AISEAGFSAEDV
+301 ALKEVDYNADDV
-313 VWDVFFSRICEEKSD
+313 VWDVFFSRLCEEKSD

-337 MKVVYEMLWLKAK
+337 LKVVYEMLWLKARTEVQNNEK
-350 AEAVREANSPDA
+350 APAPDA
-362 ERTGKEKNS
+362 ENETVYDGRTIRG
-371 LGAGSGIESHDS
+371 D
-383 KRISQKDILELSPTF
+383 DILDLSPTF
-398 NKETHDGFD
+398 NKKPKDGFD
-407 ALGELIGMEKIAER
+407 ALNELIGMEKISDR
-421 IREIVAQ
+421 IKEIVAQ
-428 VKIAIE
+428 VKLAIE

-461 LGQILRE
+461 LGQIFRE

-512 EAYALYQGDD
+512 EAYALYQGDERN
-522 KSSDYGR
+522 SDYGR

-562 GNAGLRSRMPYLL
+562 GNAGLRSRMPFLL
-575 EFESYDKQQLFE
+575 EFESYDRKQLYD
-587 IFMSFVKKHFKY
+587 IFMSFVEKHFKY
-599 DEEFSGAASEYFDSL
+599 DPEFATAAADYFDSL
-614 STEYMKSAEFANA
+614 SKDYMQSAEFANA

-648 GIKDITLKKEDFL
+648 GNSDITLKKEDFL

-674 MKSRIGF
+674 IKPRIGF

>member
-1 MRQNIQIT
+1 MILNIQIT
-9 LNPEYVLTRQY
+9 FNPEFVLTRQY
-20 AEVLPIEDIYAH
+20 APVLPVEDIKKK
-32 IKDLGFEFMEK
+32 ILEPDPESIQI
-43 ENESLTGLTLKI
+43 ENESLTGITMKA
-55 EAKDCAGTAET
+55 EADSCEKMQVVIMPFISSC
-66 LLNVLSETVGLPKE
+66 VGLPEDRFIKTKE
-80 KFEIKNEGKSYMVVC
+80 ADTCIIEC
-95 EGIASAVITEIGANA
+95 DGIVKIVISEIGANA
-110 PAVYESYKKI
+110 PAVYEAYKNI
-120 SEKVGW
+120 EDKVGW
-126 SEFKDL
+126 SEFKEL
-132 CREILT
+132 CREMLQ
-138 VSPQIKRNAIF
+138 VSPQIKRNGIF

-155 NYLIS
+155 NFLIS
-160 VNDGCGLSTALDDF
+160 VDDGYGLSTALDDF
-174 AQLIS
+174 KQLIE

-184 KFNEK
+184 TFNQK
-189 QPVVEIRLSSK
+189 QPVVEIILSSK
-200 SEPDSMTVPEALEAL
+200 SEPDSMTIPEAIEAL
-215 YDDEDSNKLVCLDIS
+215 YNEEESEKLVCLDIS

-241 KTFLA
+241 KTFLT

-263 LEPDAFNSIRKVLAD
+263 LEPDAFNGIRKVLAD

-286 VQPFNNEELKECAVR
+286 VQPFNNDELKECAQR
-301 AISEAGFSAEDV
+301 AINNAGYSAEDI
-313 VWDVFFSRICEEKSD
+313 VWDVFFSRISEEKSY

-337 MKVVYEMLWLKAK
+337 LKVVYEMLWLKAK
-350 AEAVREANSPDA
+350 ADSENTA
-362 ERTGKEKNS
+362 GKEQPLTDKVIKK
-371 LGAGSGIESHDS
+371 AEI
-383 KRISQKDILELSPTF
+383 IELSSTF
-398 NKETHDGFD
+398 NQKPKDGFD
-407 ALGELIGMEKIAER
+407 ALNELIGMEKIAER
-421 IREIVAQ
+421 IKEIVAQ
-428 VKIAIE
+428 VKIATE

-439 RPCLHMRFAGAP
+439 RPCLHMRFVGAP

-461 LGQILRE
+461 LGQIFRE

-562 GNAGLRSRMPYLL
+562 GNAGLRSRMPFLL
-575 EFESYDKQQLFE
+575 EFESYDRKQLFD
-587 IFMSFVKKHFKY
+587 IFMSFVDKHFKH
-599 DEEFSGAASEYFDSL
+599 DEEFVNAAADYFDSL
-614 STEYMKSAEFANA
+614 SKDYMKSAEFANA

-638 SKAAMRTSMS
+638 SKAAMRSSMS
-648 GIKDITLKKEDFL
+648 RDKEIILKKEDFL

-674 MKSRIGF
+674 MKSPIGF

>member
-1 MRQNIQIT
+1 MKLKLNIT
-9 LNPEYVLTRQY
+9 LDPEYVLTKKY
-20 AEVLPIEDIYAH
+20 SAVLPIEE
-32 IKDLGFEFMEK
+32 IKEQLLALELPDTVID
-43 ENESLTGLTLKI
+43 NESLTGLSLQTEYKNCEALREAVLKI
-55 EAKDCAGTAET
+55 LIDVTKLPEECFIKDIEENTYCIDYNDT
-66 LLNVLSETVGLPKE
+66 LSVTIS
-80 KFEIKNEGKSYMVVC
+80 
-95 EGIASAVITEIGANA
+95 EIGANA
-110 PAVYESYKKI
+110 PAVYESYRKI
-120 SEKVGW
+120 EDKVGW
-126 SEFKDL
+126 AEFKEL
-132 CREILT
+132 CHEILM
-138 VSPQIKRNAIF
+138 VSPEIKRNSIY

-155 NYLIS
+155 NFLIS

-174 AQLIS
+174 MKLIS

-184 KFNEK
+184 EFAKK
-189 QPVVEIRLSSK
+189 QPVIEMRLSTK
-200 SEPDSMTVPEALEAL
+200 SEPDSMTIPEALEAI
-215 YDDEDSNKLVCLDIS
+215 YGDDDGGKLICFDIS

-241 KTFLA
+241 KSFLA
-246 KLVALE
+246 KLVAWE

-263 LEPDAFNSIRKVLAD
+263 LEPDAFNNIRKVLAD
-278 VLYIRAIS
+278 VLYVRAIS
-286 VQPFNNEELKECAVR
+286 VQPFNNDELKECAMR
-301 AISEAGFSAEDV
+301 AVNEAGYSADDL

-350 AEAVREANSPDA
+350 SDTLAEENETGGNGNST
-362 ERTGKEKNS
+362 RGKTILQN
-371 LGAGSGIESHDS
+371 
-383 KRISQKDILELSPTF
+383 DILSLSPSF
-398 NKETHDGFD
+398 NKKMRNGFD
-407 ALGELIGMEKIAER
+407 ELAELIGMEKISDR
-421 IREIVAQ
+421 IKEIVAQ

-461 LGQILRE
+461 LGQIFRE

-522 KSSDYGR
+522 RNSDYGR

-562 GNAGLRSRMPYLL
+562 GNAGLRSRMPFLL
-575 EFESYDKQQLFE
+575 EFESYDRKQLYD
-587 IFMSFVKKHFKY
+587 IFMSFVKKHFTY
-599 DEEFSGAASEYFDSL
+599 DEEFANAASEYFDSL
-614 STEYMKSAEFANA
+614 SKEYMQSAEFANA

-648 GIKDITLKKEDFL
+648 GSSRITLKKEDFL

-674 MKSRIGF
+674 IKSKIGF

>member
-1 MRQNIQIT
+1 MRISIQIS
-9 LNPEYVLTRQY
+9 LNPEFVLTRQY
-20 AEVLPIEDIYAH
+20 SDILPIEDIKNR
-32 IKDLGFEFMEK
+32 ILSLSLPETVV
-43 ENESLTGLTLKI
+43 ENESLTCLGLLTTDT
-55 EAKDCAGTAET
+55 DCET
-66 LLNVLSETVGLPKE
+66 LQGKLLLIISEVVKLPADRFKLTKDGDTYSIDLEDVISVLFSED
-80 KFEIKNEGKSYMVVC
+80 
-95 EGIASAVITEIGANA
+95 GANL
-110 PAVYESYKKI
+110 PQVNESFKI
-120 SEKVGW
+120 IQDKVGW
-126 SEFKDL
+126 NEFKSL
-132 CREILT
+132 CKEILQ
-138 VSPQIKRNAIF
+138 VSPQIKRNKIY

-155 NYLIS
+155 NFLIS
-160 VNDGCGLSTALDDF
+160 VDDGYGLSTALDDF
-174 AQLIS
+174 KQLID
-179 DLELF
+179 DLGLF
-184 KFNEK
+184 RFNEK

-200 SEPDSMTVPEALEAL
+200 SEPDSMTIPEALEAL
-215 YDDEDSNKLVCLDIS
+215 YSDDDTDKLVCLDIS
-230 EYLEKSKHNEL
+230 EYMEKSRHIDL
-241 KTFLA
+241 KSFLT

-263 LEPDAFNSIRKVLAD
+263 LEPDAFNTIRKVLAD

-301 AISEAGFSAEDV
+301 AIEKAGYSADDM
-313 VWDVFFSRICEEKSD
+313 VWDVFFSRLCEEKSD

-350 AEAVREANSPDA
+350 AESEK
-362 ERTGKEKNS
+362 TGELTDNKLIIQN
-371 LGAGSGIESHDS
+371 
-383 KRISQKDILELSPTF
+383 DILELSPTF
-398 NKETHDGFD
+398 NQKTPDGFD
-407 ALGELIGMEKIAER
+407 ALNELIGMEKISDR
-421 IREIVAQ
+421 IKEIVAQ
-428 VKIAIE
+428 VKLAIE
-434 NKTME
+434 NKTMD

-461 LGQILRE
+461 LGQIFRE

-490 GQTAPKTSAIC
+490 GQTAPKTSSIC

-522 KSSDYGR
+522 RNSDYGR

-562 GNAGLRSRMPYLL
+562 GNAGLRSRMPFLL
-575 EFESYDKQQLFE
+575 EFESYDRKQLYD
-587 IFMSFVKKHFKY
+587 IFMSFVSKHFKY
-599 DEEFSGAASEYFDSL
+599 DDDFAQAASDYFDSL
-614 STEYMKSAEFANA
+614 SKEYMQSAEFANA

-648 GIKDITLKKEDFL
+648 GINSIILKKEDFL

-674 MKSRIGF
+674 IKSRIGF

>member
-1 MRQNIQIT
+1 MKIKVNIT
-9 LNPEYVLTRQY
+9 LDPEYVLTKKY
-20 AEVLPIEDIYAH
+20 FAILPIEDIKERI
-32 IKDLGFEFMEK
+32 IKMELPETVI
-43 ENESLTGLTLKI
+43 ENESLTGLAFVTEYKN
-55 EAKDCAGTAET
+55 CALFRDV
-66 LLNVLSETVGLPKE
+66 LLQILLSVTGLPQECFVKDIE
-80 KFEIKNEGKSYMVVC
+80 ENTYCIDYNDTL
-95 EGIASAVITEIGANA
+95 AVTISEMGANA
-110 PAVYESYKKI
+110 PAVYESYRKI
-120 SEKVGW
+120 EEKVGW
-126 SEFKDL
+126 NEFKEL
-132 CREILT
+132 CHEILM
-138 VSPQIKRNAIF
+138 VSPEIKRNGIF

-155 NYLIS
+155 NFLIS

-174 AQLIS
+174 MKLIS

-184 KFNEK
+184 EFAKK
-189 QPVVEIRLSSK
+189 QPVIEMRLSSK
-200 SEPDSMTVPEALEAL
+200 SEPDSMTIPEALEAI
-215 YDDEDSNKLVCLDIS
+215 YGDDEGGKLICFDIS
-230 EYLEKSKHNEL
+230 EYLEKSKHHEL
-241 KTFLA
+241 KSFLT
-246 KLVALE
+246 KLVAWE

-263 LEPDAFNSIRKVLAD
+263 LEPDAFKNIRKVLAD

-286 VQPFNNEELKECAVR
+286 IQPFNNDELKECALR
-301 AISEAGFSAEDV
+301 AVKEAGYSTEDM

-350 AEAVREANSPDA
+350 SDTLADNDTSDVAKDTVSRKTIVQN
-362 ERTGKEKNS
+362 
-371 LGAGSGIESHDS
+371 
-383 KRISQKDILELSPTF
+383 DILELSPSF
-398 NKETHDGFD
+398 NKKLRNGFD
-407 ALGELIGMEKIAER
+407 ELGELIGMEKIAER

-461 LGQILRE
+461 LGQIFRE

-522 KSSDYGR
+522 RNSDYGR

-562 GNAGLRSRMPYLL
+562 GNAGLRSRMPFLL
-575 EFESYDKQQLFE
+575 EFESYDRKQLYD
-587 IFMSFVKKHFKY
+587 IFMSFVKKHFTY
-599 DEEFSGAASEYFDSL
+599 DEEFANAASEYFDSL
-614 STEYMKSAEFANA
+614 SKDYMQSAEFANA

-648 GIKDITLKKEDFL
+648 GSPAITLKKEDFL

-674 MKSRIGF
+674 IRAKIGF

>member
-1 MRQNIQIT
+1 MRQSIQIV
-9 LNPEYVLTRQY
+9 LNQEYVLSRQY
-20 AEVLPIEDIYAH
+20 AEVLPIDDIYSR
-32 IKDLGFEFMEK
+32 IKDLGFSFLET
-43 ENESLTGLTLKI
+43 ENRSLTRLSLRVEAADLK
-55 EAKDCAGTAET
+55 GTAEQ
-66 LLNVLSETVGLPKE
+66 LVGLLSESIGLPRE
-80 KFEIKNEGKSYMVVC
+80 KFEITNEGNEITLDI
-95 EGIASAVITEIGANA
+95 EGVASVVITEIGANA
-110 PAVYESYKKI
+110 PSVYDSYKKI

-126 SEFKDL
+126 TEFKEL
-132 CREILT
+132 CHEILL

-189 QPVVEIRLSSK
+189 QPVVEIRLSTK
-200 SEPDSMTVPEALEAL
+200 SEPDSMTIQEAIEAI
-215 YDDEDSNKLVCLDIS
+215 YAEDEAGKLVCLDIS
-230 EYLEKSKHNEL
+230 EYLERSKHNEL
-241 KTFLA
+241 KDFLT
-246 KLVALE
+246 KLVAVE
-252 ESYIFFFRIPF
+252 ESFIFFFRIPF
-263 LEPDAFNSIRKVLAD
+263 LEPDALNAIRKVLAD
-278 VLYIRAIS
+278 VLYIREIS
-286 VQPFNNEELKECAVR
+286 IQPFNNDELKECAVR
-301 AISEAGFSAEDV
+301 AINEAGFTAEDI

-350 AEAVREANSPDA
+350 SDA
-362 ERTGKEKNS
+362 IK
-371 LGAGSGIESHDS
+371 GAGD
-383 KRISQKDILELSPTF
+383 ISAKEDKVILQNDVLELSPTF
-398 NKETHDGFD
+398 NKETPDGFD
-407 ALGELIGMEKIAER
+407 ALSELIGMEKISDR
-421 IREIVAQ
+421 IKEIVAQ

-434 NKTME
+434 NETME
-439 RPCLHMRFAGAP
+439 RPCLHMRFVGAP

-461 LGQILRE
+461 LGQIFRE

-534 LVSEMENHRDDMVVV
+534 LVSEMENHKDDMVVV

-554 DDMNKLME
+554 EDMNKLME
-562 GNAGLRSRMPYLL
+562 GNAGLRSRMPFLL
-575 EFESYDKQQLFE
+575 EFESYDRQQLYE

-599 DEEFSGAASEYFDSL
+599 DEEFANAVSGYFDSL
-614 STEYMKSAEFANA
+614 SEEYMKSSEFANA

-648 GIKDITLKKEDFL
+648 GSKDISLKKEDFL

-674 MKSRIGF
+674 IKAKIGF

>member
-1 MRQNIQIT
+1 MKINIHIIFE
-9 LNPEYVLTRQY
+9 PSFVLTRQY
-20 AEVLPIEDIYAH
+20 APVLPVDDAKAKILELG
-32 IKDLGFEFMEK
+32 IKDTQID
-43 ENESLTGLTLKI
+43 NESITRLSI
-55 EAKDCAGTAET
+55 RVDASDCQVISDTIKG
-66 LLNVLSETVGLPKE
+66 VLPDVVGLPADRFISTRE
-80 KFEIKNEGKSYMVVC
+80 ENTFCIDC
-95 EGIASAVITEIGANA
+95 EGIVSVRISESGANA
-110 PAVYESYKKI
+110 PAVYESFKNI
-120 SEKVGW
+120 ANKVGW
-126 SEFKDL
+126 SEFKEL
-132 CREILT
+132 CHEILM
-138 VSPQIKRNAIF
+138 VSPQIKRNGIF

-160 VNDGCGLSTALDDF
+160 VDDGYGLSTALDDF
-174 AQLIS
+174 KQLIE

-184 KFNEK
+184 RFNQK
-189 QPVVEIRLSSK
+189 QPVVEIRLSTK
-200 SEPDSMTVPEALEAL
+200 SEPDSMTIQETIEAL
-215 YDDEDSNKLVCLDIS
+215 YNEDESDKLVCLDIS

-241 KTFLA
+241 KTFLT

-263 LEPDAFNSIRKVLAD
+263 LEPDAFNSMRKILAD

-286 VQPFNNEELKECAVR
+286 VQPFNNEELKECALR
-301 AISEAGFSAEDV
+301 AVNGAGYTAEDI
-313 VWDVFFSRICEEKSD
+313 VWDVFFSRLCEEKSD

-337 MKVVYEMLWLKAK
+337 MKVVYEMLWLKA
-350 AEAVREANSPDA
+350 RSDS
-362 ERTGKEKNS
+362 ERDEEKNNAPDGK
-371 LGAGSGIESHDS
+371 LIL
-383 KRISQKDILELSPTF
+383 QNDIIDLSPTF
-398 NKETHDGFD
+398 NKKTKDGFD
-407 ALGELIGMEKIAER
+407 ALNELIGMEKIAER
-421 IREIVAQ
+421 IKEIVAQ

-434 NKTME
+434 NKTMD

-461 LGQILRE
+461 LGQIFRE

-522 KSSDYGR
+522 RNSDYGR

-562 GNAGLRSRMPYLL
+562 GNAGLRSRMPFLL
-575 EFESYDKQQLFE
+575 EFESYDRKQLFD
-587 IFMSFVKKHFKY
+587 IFMSFVEKHFKY
-599 DEEFSGAASEYFDSL
+599 DEEFSNAASEYFDSL
-614 STEYMKSAEFANA
+614 SKEYMQSAEFANA

-648 GIKDITLKKEDFL
+648 GNRDITLKKEDFI
-661 AASGEKEF
+661 AASSEKEF

-674 MKSRIGF
+674 IKSRIGF

>member
-1 MRQNIQIT
+1 MRLNIQIT
-9 LNPEYVLTRQY
+9 LNPEFVLSRQY
-20 AEVLPIEDIYAH
+20 AEILPAADILAH
-32 IKDLGFEFMEK
+32 IKDMGLSYLEV
-43 ENESLTGLTLKI
+43 ENESLTGLSLKI
-55 EAKDCAGTAET
+55 EAESCKDIADS
-66 LLNVLSETVGLPKE
+66 LLNIFTDTTGLSKDRFNISNDNP
-80 KFEIKNEGKSYMVVC
+80 SYMIYC
-95 EGIASAVITEIGANA
+95 DGIVSARIEETGANT
-110 PAVYESYKKI
+110 PAVYESYNKI
-120 SEKVGW
+120 SDKVGW
-126 SEFKDL
+126 TEFKEL
-132 CREILT
+132 CKEILL

-155 NYLIS
+155 NFLIS

-189 QPVVEIRLSSK
+189 QPVVEMRLSSK
-200 SEPDSMTVPEALEAL
+200 SEPDSMTIPECLEAL
-215 YDDEDSNKLVCLDIS
+215 YNDDESNKLVCLDIS

-263 LEPDAFNSIRKVLAD
+263 LEPDAFNTIRKVLAD
-278 VLYIRAIS
+278 ILYIRAIS
-286 VQPFNNEELKECAVR
+286 VQPFNNNELKECALR
-301 AISEAGFSAEDV
+301 AIKEAGFTAEDI

-350 AEAVREANSPDA
+350 SEAI
-362 ERTGKEKNS
+362 KEE
-371 LGAGSGIESHDS
+371 SGIKTNAASAKQGE
-383 KRISQKDILELSPTF
+383 KAVNPKFIEQKDIVELSPTF

-407 ALGELIGMEKIAER
+407 ALAELIGMEKIAER
-421 IREIVAQ
+421 IKEIVAQ
-428 VKIAIE
+428 VKLAIE

-439 RPCLHMRFAGAP
+439 RPCLHMRFVGAP

-461 LGQILRE
+461 LGQIFRE

-477 FEYSARDLCGEYI
+477 FEYSGRDLCGEYI

-512 EAYALYQGDD
+512 EAYSLYQGDE

-534 LVSEMENHRDDMVVV
+534 LVSEMENHKDDMVVV

-562 GNAGLRSRMPYLL
+562 GNAGLRSRMPFLL
-575 EFESYDKQQLFE
+575 EFESYDKNQLYE

-599 DEEFSGAASEYFDSL
+599 DDDFSNAVSEYFDSL
-614 STEYMKSAEFANA
+614 SPEYMKSAEFANA

-674 MKSRIGF
+674 MRSRIGF

>member
-1 MRQNIQIT
+1 
-9 LNPEYVLTRQY
+9 
-20 AEVLPIEDIYAH
+20 
-32 IKDLGFEFMEK
+32 
-43 ENESLTGLTLKI
+43 
-55 EAKDCAGTAET
+55 
-66 LLNVLSETVGLPKE
+66 
-80 KFEIKNEGKSYMVVC
+80 
-95 EGIASAVITEIGANA
+95 
-110 PAVYESYKKI
+110 
-120 SEKVGW
+120 
-126 SEFKDL
+126 
-132 CREILT
+132 
-138 VSPQIKRNAIF
+138 
-149 KSFLFQ
+149 
-155 NYLIS
+155 
-160 VNDGCGLSTALDDF
+160 
-174 AQLIS
+174 
-179 DLELF
+179 
-184 KFNEK
+184 
-189 QPVVEIRLSSK
+189 
-200 SEPDSMTVPEALEAL
+200 MTIPEALEAI
-215 YDDEDSNKLVCLDIS
+215 YGDDDGGKLICFDIS

-241 KTFLA
+241 KSFLA
-246 KLVALE
+246 KLVAWE

-263 LEPDAFNSIRKVLAD
+263 LEPDAFNNIRKVLAD
-278 VLYIRAIS
+278 VLYVRAIS
-286 VQPFNNEELKECAVR
+286 IQPFNNDELKECAMR
-301 AISEAGFSAEDV
+301 AVSEAGYSADDL

-350 AEAVREANSPDA
+350 SDTLAEEN
-362 ERTGKEKNS
+362 ETGGTGN
-371 LGAGSGIESHDS
+371 GIRS
-383 KRISQKDILELSPTF
+383 KTILQNDILSLSPSF
-398 NKETHDGFD
+398 NKKMRNGFD
-407 ALGELIGMEKIAER
+407 ELAELIGMEKISDR
-421 IREIVAQ
+421 IKEIVAQ

-461 LGQILRE
+461 LGQIFRE

-522 KSSDYGR
+522 RNSDYGR

-562 GNAGLRSRMPYLL
+562 GNAGLRSRMPFLL
-575 EFESYDKQQLFE
+575 EFESYDRKQLYD
-587 IFMSFVKKHFKY
+587 IFMSFVKKHFTY
-599 DEEFSGAASEYFDSL
+599 DEEFANAASEYFDSL
-614 STEYMKSAEFANA
+614 SKEYMQSAEFANA

-648 GIKDITLKKEDFL
+648 GSSRITLKKEDFL

-674 MKSRIGF
+674 IKSKIGF

>member
-1 MRQNIQIT
+1 MKLKLNIT
-9 LNPEYVLTRQY
+9 LDPDYVLTKKY
-20 AEVLPIEDIYAH
+20 SAVLPIEE
-32 IKDLGFEFMEK
+32 IKDRILK
-43 ENESLTGLTLKI
+43 LDLPDTVIDNESLTGLILQTEYKNCEAFRDVILKI
-55 EAKDCAGTAET
+55 LIDVTKLPEECFIKDIEENTYCIDYNET
-66 LLNVLSETVGLPKE
+66 LSVTIS
-80 KFEIKNEGKSYMVVC
+80 
-95 EGIASAVITEIGANA
+95 EIGANA
-110 PAVYESYKKI
+110 PAVYESYRKI
-120 SEKVGW
+120 EEKVGW
-126 SEFKDL
+126 TEFKEL
-132 CREILT
+132 CHEILM
-138 VSPQIKRNAIF
+138 VSPEIKRNSIY

-155 NYLIS
+155 NFLIS

-174 AQLIS
+174 MKLIS

-184 KFNEK
+184 EFAKK
-189 QPVVEIRLSSK
+189 QPVIEMRLSSK
-200 SEPDSMTVPEALEAL
+200 SEPDSMTIPEALEAI
-215 YDDEDSNKLVCLDIS
+215 YGDDDGGKLICFDIS

-241 KTFLA
+241 KSFLA
-246 KLVALE
+246 KLVAWE

-263 LEPDAFNSIRKVLAD
+263 LEPDAFNNIRKVLAD
-278 VLYIRAIS
+278 VLYVRAIS
-286 VQPFNNEELKECAVR
+286 IQPFNNDELKECAMR
-301 AISEAGFSAEDV
+301 AVNEAGYSADDL

-350 AEAVREANSPDA
+350 SDTLA
-362 ERTGKEKNS
+362 EKNEAA
-371 LGAGSGIESHDS
+371 GAKSSTHGKTIL
-383 KRISQKDILELSPTF
+383 QNDILSLSPSF
-398 NKETHDGFD
+398 NKKMRNGFD
-407 ALGELIGMEKIAER
+407 ELAELIGMEKISDR
-421 IREIVAQ
+421 IKEIVAQ

-461 LGQILRE
+461 LGQIFRE

-522 KSSDYGR
+522 RNSDYGR

-562 GNAGLRSRMPYLL
+562 GNAGLRSRMPFLL
-575 EFESYDKQQLFE
+575 EFESYDRKQLYD
-587 IFMSFVKKHFKY
+587 IFMSFVKKHFAY
-599 DEEFSGAASEYFDSL
+599 DEEFANAASEYFDSL
-614 STEYMKSAEFANA
+614 SKEYMQSAEFANA

-648 GIKDITLKKEDFL
+648 GSSRITLRKEDFL

-674 MKSRIGF
+674 IKSKIGF

>member
-1 MRQNIQIT
+1 MRLTIQ
-9 LNPEYVLTRQY
+9 LMFNPEFVLQRQY
-20 AEVLPIEDIYAH
+20 AETLPVEDLLIR
-32 IKDLGFEFMEK
+32 IRDLGLAFFEVES
-43 ENESLTGLTLKI
+43 ESLTGLI
-55 EAKDCAGTAET
+55 FQVEAEGCGTMAT
-66 LLNVLSETVGLPKE
+66 ALLGVLTEVVGLPEE
-80 KFEIKNEGKSYMVVC
+80 KFELTNEQGAFSINC
-95 EGIASAVITEIGANA
+95 EDIVTAEVKETGANA
-110 PAVYESYKKI
+110 PAVYDSYKKI
-120 SEKVGW
+120 EEKVGW
-126 SEFKDL
+126 TEFKEL
-132 CREILT
+132 CKEILM
-138 VSPQIKRNAIF
+138 VSPQIKKNAIF
-149 KSFLFQ
+149 RSFLFQ
-155 NYLIS
+155 NFLIS
-160 VNDGCGLSTALDDF
+160 VNDGYGLSTALDDF
-174 AQLIS
+174 YQLIS

-200 SEPDSMTVPEALEAL
+200 SEPDSMTIQEAIEAL
-215 YDDEDSNKLVCLDIS
+215 YNEDDVNKLVCLDIS

-241 KTFLA
+241 KVFLT
-246 KLVALE
+246 KLVAIE
-252 ESYIFFFRIPF
+252 ESFIFVFRIPF
-263 LEPDAFNSIRKVLAD
+263 LAPDAFNTIRKVLAD

-286 VQPFNNEELKECAVR
+286 VQPFNNDELKECAVR
-301 AISEAGFSAEDV
+301 AVKEAGFSTEEI

-350 AEAVREANSPDA
+350 SDA
-362 ERTGKEKNS
+362 LKGNADVNAPENKMIRQN
-371 LGAGSGIESHDS
+371 
-383 KRISQKDILELSPTF
+383 DILELSTTF

-407 ALGELIGMEKIAER
+407 ALGELIGMEKIADR

-428 VKIAIE
+428 VKLAIE
-434 NKTME
+434 NKTMD
-439 RPCLHMRFAGAP
+439 RPCLHMRFVGAP

-461 LGQILRE
+461 LGQIFRE

-477 FEYSARDLCGEYI
+477 FEYSGRDLCGEYI

-512 EAYALYQGDD
+512 EAYSLYQGDE

-534 LVSEMENHRDDMVVV
+534 LVSEMENHKDDMVVV

-554 DDMNKLME
+554 EDMNKLME
-562 GNAGLRSRMPYLL
+562 GNAGLRSRMPFLL
-575 EFESYDKQQLFE
+575 EFESYDKAQLYE
-587 IFMSFVKKHFKY
+587 IFMSFVSKHFKY
-599 DEEFSGAASEYFDSL
+599 DEDFANAASEYFDSL
-614 STEYMKSAEFANA
+614 STEYMKSSEFANA

-638 SKAAMRTSMS
+638 SKAAMRTAMS
-648 GIKDITLKKEDFL
+648 RKKDISLKKEDFI

-674 MKSRIGF
+674 MKSKIGF

>member
-1 MRQNIQIT
+1 MKLKLNIT
-9 LNPEYVLTRQY
+9 LDPEYVLTKKY
-20 AEVLPIEDIYAH
+20 CAVLPIEE
-32 IKDLGFEFMEK
+32 IKDRIRKLELPDTVID
-43 ENESLTGLTLKI
+43 NESITGLSLQTEYRNCESFREAILKI
-55 EAKDCAGTAET
+55 LIEVTKLPPECFVKDIDENTYYIEYNDT
-66 LLNVLSETVGLPKE
+66 LSVTIS
-80 KFEIKNEGKSYMVVC
+80 
-95 EGIASAVITEIGANA
+95 EIGANA
-110 PAVYESYKKI
+110 PAVYESYRKI
-120 SEKVGW
+120 EEKVGW
-126 SEFKDL
+126 AEFKEL
-132 CREILT
+132 CHEILL
-138 VSPQIKRNAIF
+138 VSPEIKRNSIY

-155 NYLIS
+155 NFLIS

-174 AQLIS
+174 MKLIS

-184 KFNEK
+184 EFAKK
-189 QPVVEIRLSSK
+189 QPVIEMRLSSK
-200 SEPDSMTVPEALEAL
+200 SEPDSMTIPEALEAI
-215 YDDEDSNKLVCLDIS
+215 YGDDDGGKLICFDIS

-241 KTFLA
+241 KSFLA
-246 KLVALE
+246 KLVAWE

-263 LEPDAFNSIRKVLAD
+263 LEPDAFNNIRKVLAD
-278 VLYIRAIS
+278 VLYVRAIS
-286 VQPFNNEELKECAVR
+286 IQPFNNDELKECAVR
-301 AISEAGFSAEDV
+301 AVKEAGYSADDL

-350 AEAVREANSPDA
+350 SDTLAEENDA
-362 ERTGKEKNS
+362 
-371 LGAGSGIESHDS
+371 AGSKTAAHRKTILQNDV
-383 KRISQKDILELSPTF
+383 LELSSSF
-398 NKETHDGFD
+398 NKKMRNGFD
-407 ALGELIGMEKIAER
+407 ELAELIGMEKISER
-421 IREIVAQ
+421 IKEIVAQ

-434 NKTME
+434 NETME

-461 LGQILRE
+461 LGQIFRE

-522 KSSDYGR
+522 RNSDYGR

-562 GNAGLRSRMPYLL
+562 GNAGLRSRMPFLL
-575 EFESYDKQQLFE
+575 EFESYDRKQLFE
-587 IFMSFVKKHFKY
+587 IFMSFVKKHFNY
-599 DEEFSGAASEYFDSL
+599 DEEFANAASQYFDSL
-614 STEYMKSAEFANA
+614 SKEYMESAEFANA

-648 GIKDITLKKEDFL
+648 GSSKITLKKEDFL

-674 MKSRIGF
+674 TKSKIGF

>member
-1 MRQNIQIT
+1 MKLKLNIT
-9 LNPEYVLTRQY
+9 LDPDYVLTKKY
-20 AEVLPIEDIYAH
+20 SAVLPIEE
-32 IKDLGFEFMEK
+32 IKDRILKLELPDTVID
-43 ENESLTGLTLKI
+43 NESLTGLILQTEYKNCEAFRDVILKI
-55 EAKDCAGTAET
+55 LIDVTKLPEECFIKDIEENTYCIDYNET
-66 LLNVLSETVGLPKE
+66 LSVTIS
-80 KFEIKNEGKSYMVVC
+80 
-95 EGIASAVITEIGANA
+95 EIGANA
-110 PAVYESYKKI
+110 PAVYESYRKI
-120 SEKVGW
+120 EEKVGW
-126 SEFKDL
+126 TEFKEL
-132 CREILT
+132 CHEILM
-138 VSPQIKRNAIF
+138 VSPEIKRNSIY

-155 NYLIS
+155 NFLIS

-174 AQLIS
+174 MKLIS

-184 KFNEK
+184 EFAKK
-189 QPVVEIRLSSK
+189 QPVIEMRLSSK
-200 SEPDSMTVPEALEAL
+200 SEPDSMTIPEALEAI
-215 YDDEDSNKLVCLDIS
+215 YGDDDGGKLICFDIS

-241 KTFLA
+241 KSFLT
-246 KLVALE
+246 KLVAWE

-263 LEPDAFNSIRKVLAD
+263 LEPDAFNNIRKVLAD
-278 VLYIRAIS
+278 VLYVRAIS
-286 VQPFNNEELKECAVR
+286 IQPFNNDELKECALR
-301 AISEAGFSAEDV
+301 AVNEAGYSADDL

-350 AEAVREANSPDA
+350 SDTLAEENEAAGAKSS
-362 ERTGKEKNS
+362 THGKTILQN
-371 LGAGSGIESHDS
+371 DV
-383 KRISQKDILELSPTF
+383 LELSPSF
-398 NKETHDGFD
+398 NKKMRNGFD
-407 ALGELIGMEKIAER
+407 ELAELIGMEKISDR
-421 IREIVAQ
+421 IKEIVAQ

-461 LGQILRE
+461 LGQIFRE

-522 KSSDYGR
+522 RNSDYGR

-562 GNAGLRSRMPYLL
+562 GNAGLRSRMPFLL
-575 EFESYDKQQLFE
+575 EFESYDRKQLYD
-587 IFMSFVKKHFKY
+587 IFMSFVKKHFAY
-599 DEEFSGAASEYFDSL
+599 DEEFANAASEYFDSL
-614 STEYMKSAEFANA
+614 SKEYMQSAEFANA

-648 GIKDITLKKEDFL
+648 GSSRITLRKEDFL

-674 MKSRIGF
+674 IKSKIGF

>member
-1 MRQNIQIT
+1 MKLKLNIT
-9 LNPEYVLTRQY
+9 LDPDYVLTKKY
-20 AEVLPIEDIYAH
+20 SAVLPIEE
-32 IKDLGFEFMEK
+32 IKDRILK
-43 ENESLTGLTLKI
+43 LDLPDTVIDNESLTGLILQTEYKNCEAFRDVILKI
-55 EAKDCAGTAET
+55 LIDVTKLPAECFIKDIEENTYCIDYSET
-66 LLNVLSETVGLPKE
+66 LSVTIS
-80 KFEIKNEGKSYMVVC
+80 
-95 EGIASAVITEIGANA
+95 EIGANA
-110 PAVYESYKKI
+110 PAVYESYRKI
-120 SEKVGW
+120 EEKVGW
-126 SEFKDL
+126 TEFKEL
-132 CREILT
+132 CHEILM
-138 VSPQIKRNAIF
+138 VSPEIKRNSIY

-155 NYLIS
+155 NFLIS

-174 AQLIS
+174 MKLIS

-184 KFNEK
+184 EFAKK
-189 QPVVEIRLSSK
+189 QPVIEMRLSTK
-200 SEPDSMTVPEALEAL
+200 SEPDSMTIPEALEAI
-215 YDDEDSNKLVCLDIS
+215 YGDDDGGKLICFDIS

-241 KTFLA
+241 KSFLA
-246 KLVALE
+246 KLVAWE

-263 LEPDAFNSIRKVLAD
+263 LEPDAFNNIRKVLAD
-278 VLYIRAIS
+278 VLYVRAIS
-286 VQPFNNEELKECAVR
+286 IQPFNNDELKECAMR
-301 AISEAGFSAEDV
+301 AVNEAGYSADDL

-350 AEAVREANSPDA
+350 SDTLAEENEAAGAKSS
-362 ERTGKEKNS
+362 THGKTILQN
-371 LGAGSGIESHDS
+371 DV
-383 KRISQKDILELSPTF
+383 LELSPSF
-398 NKETHDGFD
+398 NKKMRNGFD
-407 ALGELIGMEKIAER
+407 ELAELIGMEKISDR
-421 IREIVAQ
+421 IKEIVAQ

-461 LGQILRE
+461 LGQIFRE

-522 KSSDYGR
+522 RNSDYGR

-562 GNAGLRSRMPYLL
+562 GNAGLRSRMPFLL
-575 EFESYDKQQLFE
+575 EFESYDRKQLYD
-587 IFMSFVKKHFKY
+587 IFMSFVKKHFTY
-599 DEEFSGAASEYFDSL
+599 DEEFANAASEYFDSL
-614 STEYMKSAEFANA
+614 SKEYMQSAEFANA

-648 GIKDITLKKEDFL
+648 GSSRITLKKEDFL

-674 MKSRIGF
+674 IKSKIGF

>member
-1 MRQNIQIT
+1 MRQRIQIS
-9 LNPEYVLTRQY
+9 LNPEFVLSRQY
-20 AEVLPIEDIYAH
+20 AEILPIEYIYGHIQDI
-32 IKDLGFEFMEK
+32 GFSFLEK
-43 ENESLTGLTLKI
+43 ENESLTGLGFKI
-55 EAKDCAGTAET
+55 EGEDCEKTAE
-66 LLNVLSETVGLPKE
+66 VMADILSGAVGLPRE
-80 KFEIKNEGKSYMVVC
+80 KFGITDEGGTITVNC
-95 EGIASAVITEIGANA
+95 DGIATATVTEIGANA
-110 PAVYESYKKI
+110 PSVYESYQKI

-126 SEFKDL
+126 TEFKEL
-132 CREILT
+132 CHEILM

-155 NYLIS
+155 NFLIS

-200 SEPDSMTVPEALEAL
+200 SEPDSMTIQEALEAL
-215 YDDEDSNKLVCLDIS
+215 YGDDDINKLVCLDIS

-246 KLVALE
+246 KLVAVE

-286 VQPFNNEELKECAVR
+286 IQPFNNDELKECAVR
-301 AISEAGFSAEDV
+301 AITEAGFKAEDI

-350 AEAVREANSPDA
+350 AEAMREDD
-362 ERTGKEKNS
+362 K
-371 LGAGSGIESHDS
+371 HDS
-383 KRISQKDILELSPTF
+383 KFIEQKDILELSPSF

-407 ALGELIGMEKIAER
+407 ALAELVGMEKIAER
-421 IREIVAQ
+421 IKEIVAQ
-428 VKIAIE
+428 VKIAME
-434 NKTME
+434 NENME

-461 LGQILRE
+461 LGQIFRE

-562 GNAGLRSRMPYLL
+562 GNAGLRSRMPFLL
-575 EFESYDKQQLFE
+575 EFESYDRQQLYE

-599 DEEFSGAASEYFDSL
+599 DEDFANAVSEYFDSL
-614 STEYMKSAEFANA
+614 STDYMKSAEFANA

-648 GIKDITLKKEDFL
+648 GIKDISLKKEDFL

-674 MKSRIGF
+674 MKSKIGF

>member
-1 MRQNIQIT
+1 MKLKLNIT
-9 LNPEYVLTRQY
+9 LDPDYVLTKKY
-20 AEVLPIEDIYAH
+20 SAVLPIEE
-32 IKDLGFEFMEK
+32 IKDRILKLELPDTVID
-43 ENESLTGLTLKI
+43 NESLTGLILQTEYKNCEAFRDVILKI
-55 EAKDCAGTAET
+55 LIDVTKLPEECFIKDIEENTYCIDYNET
-66 LLNVLSETVGLPKE
+66 LSVTIS
-80 KFEIKNEGKSYMVVC
+80 
-95 EGIASAVITEIGANA
+95 EIGANA
-110 PAVYESYKKI
+110 PAVYESYRKI
-120 SEKVGW
+120 EEKVGW
-126 SEFKDL
+126 TEFKEL
-132 CREILT
+132 CHEILM
-138 VSPQIKRNAIF
+138 VSPEIKRNSIY

-155 NYLIS
+155 NFLIS

-174 AQLIS
+174 MKLIS

-184 KFNEK
+184 EFAKK
-189 QPVVEIRLSSK
+189 QPVIEMRLSSK
-200 SEPDSMTVPEALEAL
+200 SEPDSMTIPEALEAI
-215 YDDEDSNKLVCLDIS
+215 YGDDDGGKLICFDIS

-241 KTFLA
+241 KSFLT
-246 KLVALE
+246 KLVAWE

-263 LEPDAFNSIRKVLAD
+263 LEPDAFNNIRKVLAD
-278 VLYIRAIS
+278 VLYVRAIS
-286 VQPFNNEELKECAVR
+286 IQPFNNDELKECALR
-301 AISEAGFSAEDV
+301 AVNEAGYSADDL

-350 AEAVREANSPDA
+350 SDTLAEENEAAGAKSS
-362 ERTGKEKNS
+362 THGKTILQN
-371 LGAGSGIESHDS
+371 DV
-383 KRISQKDILELSPTF
+383 LELSPSF
-398 NKETHDGFD
+398 NKKMRNGFD
-407 ALGELIGMEKIAER
+407 ELAELIGMEKISDR
-421 IREIVAQ
+421 IKEIVAQ

-461 LGQILRE
+461 LGQIFRE

-522 KSSDYGR
+522 RNSDYGR

-549 MAGYK
+549 MAG
-554 DDMNKLME
+554 M
-562 GNAGLRSRMPYLL
+562 
-575 EFESYDKQQLFE
+575 
-587 IFMSFVKKHFKY
+587 V
-599 DEEFSGAASEYFDSL
+599 
-614 STEYMKSAEFANA
+614 
-627 RFVRNLYERCW
+627 
-638 SKAAMRTSMS
+638 
-648 GIKDITLKKEDFL
+648 
-661 AASGEKEF
+661 
-669 SEKLA
+669 
-674 MKSRIGF
+674 